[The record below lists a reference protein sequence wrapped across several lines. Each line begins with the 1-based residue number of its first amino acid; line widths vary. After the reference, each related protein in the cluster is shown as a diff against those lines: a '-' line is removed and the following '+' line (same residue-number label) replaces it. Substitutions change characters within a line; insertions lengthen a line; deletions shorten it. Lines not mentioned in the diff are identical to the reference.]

1 MNQLLLALKSGD
13 HHAQKQ
19 VVDDFQVKV
28 YNICYSMVGNRH
40 DAEDLTQDVFI
51 EVLKNIDKF
60 RGESK
65 IGTWIYRI
73 AVNKSL
79 NLIRSNNKK
88 RFWSQIDE
96 LLSFKAEQ
104 NDEPFINDMQLENIE
119 QKLLIHKAISSLPA
133 NQRLAFSLNKID
145 DMSYNEV
152 AEIMNI
158 GHSAVESLI
167 HRAKKKLQKIL
178 LSYYQ

>member
-1 MNQLLLALKSGD
+1 MDQLLLDLKSGD
-13 HHAQKQ
+13 HHAQKL
-19 VVDDFQVKV
+19 VVDEFQVKV

-79 NLIRSNNKK
+79 NTIRSNNKK
-88 RFWSQIDE
+88 RLWSQIDD
-96 LLSFKAEQ
+96 LLSFKAEK
-104 NDEPFINDMQLENIE
+104 NEEPFIINIQLENNE
-119 QKLLIHKAISSLPA
+119 QNLLIHKAISSLPE
-133 NQRLAFSLNKID
+133 NQRIAFSLNKID
-145 DMSYNEV
+145 EMSYNEV

-158 GHSAVESLI
+158 GHAAVESLI

-178 LSYYQ
+178 ITYYQ